1 MTAPV
6 EEIRRALAALFDP
19 GQVVELRV
27 LNVGGKDKNTAS
39 GYFDDHDVLADQ
51 AARCDGK
58 GSGVYVVLNEINPA
72 LLARRANRIE
82 QWAKLTTADHDVIRR
97 RWLPVDFDCIRPAGI
112 STTDAEHDEAIDRAR
127 DCAEKLTAEGWPTPL
142 LADSGNGA
150 HLLYPIDLPNDEAS
164 LTFVRSALEAINGE
178 FGDERVK
185 VDLKNFNA
193 ARIWKLY
200 GTLARKGDD
209 TPDRPHRR
217 AHLLELMEVGDA

>member
-1 MTAPV
+1 M
-6 EEIRRALAALFDP
+6 EEIRHTLAVLFNP

-27 LNVGGKDKNTAS
+27 LHVGGKDKNTTS
-39 GYFDDHDVLADQ
+39 GYFDDHHLLAET

-58 GSGVYVVLNEINPA
+58 GTGVYVVLNQIDPA
-72 LLARRANRIE
+72 LLARRANRVE
-82 QWAKLTTADHDVIRR
+82 PWAKLTTADHDVIRR
-97 RWLPVDFDCIRPAGI
+97 RWLPVDFDCVRPAGI
-112 STTDAEHDEAIDRAR
+112 SATDAEHGAALERAQE
-127 DCAEKLTAEGWPTPL
+127 CAEKLTAEGWPTPVF
-142 LADSGNGA
+142 ADSGNGA
-150 HLLYPIDLPNDEAS
+150 HLLYPIDLPNDDAAT
-164 LTFVRSALEAINGE
+164 TFVRSTLEAINAE
-178 FGDERVK
+178 FGDDRVK